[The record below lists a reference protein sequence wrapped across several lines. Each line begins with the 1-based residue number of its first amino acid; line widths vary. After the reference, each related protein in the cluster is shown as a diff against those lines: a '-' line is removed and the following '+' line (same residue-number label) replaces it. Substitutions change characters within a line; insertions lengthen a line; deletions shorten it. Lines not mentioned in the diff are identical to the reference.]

1 MVGEIVEKE
10 EGRNRYGGER
20 EEQKREGRDRDRER
34 RDRGEGQAQRGR
46 GGRNAHLTTR
56 KKKSG

>member
-20 EEQKREGRDRDRER
+20 EEQKRGGRDRDRER
-34 RDRGEGQAQRGR
+34 GDRPK
-46 GGRNAHLTTR
+46 GGGVETPI
-56 KKKSG
+56 